1 MIIEK
6 YLKVLNALL
15 GPRPATNQE
24 HRSLLAGGARKR
36 MSHMANIDPS
46 IQLWKLAVQPIV
58 ALSHLFI

>member
-24 HRSLLAGGARKR
+24 HRSLPAGGERKW
-36 MSHMANIDPS
+36 MPHMASIYPS
-46 IQLWKLAVQPIV
+46 IQLWKLAVQPMV